1 MNNKG
6 NSLNIIMYVI
16 IGLIVIVGI
25 VFFIPENSE
34 VEEEKTEKKE
44 EVIIT
49 FSTTDTNVT
58 LKKGETKT
66 INYTLSGNYNINW
79 FSSNRSVITVDNG
92 VITAIGSGNA
102 NVTGTVNYEGVV
114 KSISIKV
121 TVEKDEKDNPSPT
134 PTPTP
139 TPTGKQIEKLVIS
152 SNKLNVVVDETK
164 KIEYRIE
171 PVDGEIKSIKWES
184 ADTSI
189 ATVDSSGNVKG
200 IKEGSTTVTLNI
212 NDLLIGK
219 VTIKVSSKVN
229 SIEINTYPRLVLK
242 VGESSKIKA
251 SVIPNN
257 SGSIS
262 YKSSNTNVASVS
274 SDGTITGKGR
284 GSATITLSSGNKS
297 KTIDINVL
305 PTKGVISGT
314 GSIWGYKSK
323 NEKNPKRADTAFFQK
338 MANSGRGS
346 LSGSTYT
353 ISSGSYKFTYYID
366 RSVLNVNGSNI
377 MVRIYYPDNTD
388 LTTANMLTY
397 MGGDGERN
405 FSGLFNDIEK
415 DRSLAS
421 SAGILVMVAEGT
433 NDKTAFDQK
442 AGMYSTIFAQA
453 VVGHKSGKNSIA
465 GFSTGGTK
473 VMGSANLYS
482 YDRVIVFSSYY
493 NWATSA
499 ERVKGI
505 EVMFYMPSGDHLYN
519 QAKSTLNDMKK
530 SGYKNVTIVTNS
542 NELANLFGNDFL
554 VINPGSLMTSAHV
567 SKNVTD
573 SRMISYVN
581 D

>member
-415 DRSLAS
+415 NRSLAS

>member
-79 FSSNRSVITVDNG
+79 FSSNRSVVTVDNG